1 VAARG
6 RCKESDVET
15 MSWIHSAM
23 TLSGTAQMEQRA
35 GTKVDDAVPDTVLH
49 TDSSTN
55 TEKGRAGLCTTQA

>member
-1 VAARG
+1 
-6 RCKESDVET
+6 
-15 MSWIHSAM
+15 M